1 MNHYYEKQG
10 RRLLCT
16 ILAGCLCAGL
26 MFTGDRL
33 TERDSFHDRR
43 SLGRFLSGCSRHC
56 SSGCRFPN
64 RGSRL
69 HCGGIRFFNRDSRL
83 HCGGIRF
90 FNRSDRLRSGR

>member
-1 MNHYYEKQG
+1 MPVCRPYVYRVQL
-10 RRLLCT
+10 RADRY
-16 ILAGCLCAGL
+16 
-26 MFTGDRL
+26 GDRL

-90 FNRSDRLRSGR
+90 FNRSGRLRSGR